1 MYLVDT
7 NVISEL
13 SRKKPDSGVAQ
24 FLASYTELQ
33 MSVITLHELEYGRS
47 IIVPEQR
54 GRIDA
59 FIAIIKE
66 RFGASFIYVDKTIA
80 EQGGRIRAARSNQGN
95 PIDMAD
101 SLIVA
106 TALVHKLTLVTR
118 NTKDFV
124 KIDVKLLNPFN
135 RQL

>member
-13 SRKKPDSGVAQ
+13 SRKKPDSGVLD
-24 FLASYTELQ
+24 FLANHADLQ
-33 MSVITLHELEYGRS
+33 MSVISLHEIEYGRA
-47 IIVPEQR
+47 IIAPEKR

-59 FIAIIKE
+59 FVSIIKE
-66 RFGASFIYVDKTIA
+66 RFGASFIYVDKIIA
-80 EQGGRIRAARSNQGN
+80 EQSGRMRALRSNQGS
-95 PIDMAD
+95 PMGMAD

-106 TALVHKLTLVTR
+106 TALVHDLTLVTC
-118 NTKDFV
+118 NTKDFI

-135 RQL
+135 H